1 MPCGSFAILLKGHA
15 GDDFNVGSPEA
26 VTIAELATSVKNVVN
41 PDIAGT
47 AGASN
52 LSPGN
57 PLNHYYVPD
66 TSKGEAQLGLG
77 ILTNLDDALADYAA
91 FLRSEGMK

>member
-1 MPCGSFAILLKGHA
+1 M
-15 GDDFNVGSPEA
+15 DV
-26 VTIAELATSVKNVVN
+26 
-41 PDIAGT
+41 

-91 FLRSEGMK
+91 FLR